1 MRSLLSHMP
10 VKEYLIKDTT
20 NTPKN
25 EKAIYVH
32 RLWNIIQFSGVDTAL
47 HLVLSARVI
56 GTSHTQ
62 ISMGQYFGTSWI
74 IIWFGLSSLI
84 FSLRFPVS
92 IKWNIILLFLMIY
105 DLIKPSSQKRGIF
118 MHFMLFI
125 NLKYIISK

>member
-32 RLWNIIQFSGVDTAL
+32 RLWNIIQFSVVDTAL

-74 IIWFGLSSLI
+74 IIWFGLSRLI

>member
-32 RLWNIIQFSGVDTAL
+32 RLWNIIQFSVVDTAL

-62 ISMGQYFGTSWI
+62 ISMGQYFGTSCI
-74 IIWFGLSSLI
+74 IIWFGLSRLI

>member
-32 RLWNIIQFSGVDTAL
+32 RLWNIIQFSSVDTAL
-47 HLVLSARVI
+47 HLVLSACVI

-74 IIWFGLSSLI
+74 IIWFGLSRLI

>member
-56 GTSHTQ
+56 GASHTQ
-62 ISMGQYFGTSWI
+62 ISMGQYFGTSCI
-74 IIWFGLSSLI
+74 IIWFGLSRLI

>member
-56 GTSHTQ
+56 GASHTQ

-74 IIWFGLSSLI
+74 IIWFGLSRLI
-84 FSLRFPVS
+84 FSLSFPVS
-92 IKWNIILLFLMIY
+92 IKWNIILLFFKKHLY
-105 DLIKPSSQKRGIF
+105 DLIKPSSQKFI
-118 MHFMLFI
+118 HFMLFI
-125 NLKYIISK
+125 NLKYMISK

>member
-47 HLVLSARVI
+47 YPVLSARVI
-56 GTSHTQ
+56 GASHTQ

-74 IIWFGLSSLI
+74 IIWFGLSRLI

>member
-10 VKEYLIKDTT
+10 VKEYLIKDTA

-74 IIWFGLSSLI
+74 IIWFGLSRLI

-92 IKWNIILLFLMIY
+92 IKWNIILLFLLIY

>member
-47 HLVLSARVI
+47 YPVLSARVI

-62 ISMGQYFGTSWI
+62 ISMGQYFGT
-74 IIWFGLSSLI
+74 
-84 FSLRFPVS
+84 
-92 IKWNIILLFLMIY
+92 
-105 DLIKPSSQKRGIF
+105 
-118 MHFMLFI
+118 
-125 NLKYIISK
+125 